1 MIGSRESPFRLP
13 LIVFV
18 RFVISPNAP
27 PFKSPVML
35 PSKSVI
41 VLNYSSVFVN
51 SLTVSVINTDGWRGY
66 DGLVDIGFD
75 KHLRVNHGNNEFACG
90 ERHINGIESFWGYA
104 KKRLVKFNGIDKKM
118 FYLHLKETEYRF
130 NHRNGNLYLDL
141 LKLLRNNP
149 L

>member
-1 MIGSRESPFRLP
+1 
-13 LIVFV
+13 
-18 RFVISPNAP
+18 
-27 PFKSPVML
+27 ML

-104 KKRLVKFNGIDKKM
+104 KSDSSSLMELTKRCFICILKKRSIASIIGTVIYISICLNYSVTILFN
-118 FYLHLKETEYRF
+118 FLS
-130 NHRNGNLYLDL
+130 
-141 LKLLRNNP
+141 P
-149 L
+149 